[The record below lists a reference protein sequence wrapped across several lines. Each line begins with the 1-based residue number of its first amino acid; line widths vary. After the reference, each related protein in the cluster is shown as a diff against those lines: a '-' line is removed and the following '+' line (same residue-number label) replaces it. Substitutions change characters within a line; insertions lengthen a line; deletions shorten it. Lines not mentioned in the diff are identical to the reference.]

1 MDLLRKLPIR
11 IILSVIAGIATSAIL
26 SIITHEILHLCGVL
40 PPLRTPLFDTGLLW
54 LILAYHSIY
63 AVVGAYITAMAAQ
76 DKARKAVIFLGTK
89 GAVMWLL
96 GAVLLW
102 KHHPAWFNITKAILG
117 VPLALL
123 GGKIYEMYPFKKDQ
137 GLAIAKRPLK
147 EV

>member
-11 IILSVIAGIATSAIL
+11 IILSVIAGIATSAVL

-40 PPLRTPLFDTGLLW
+40 PPLRTPLFDTELLW

-63 AVVGAYITAMAAQ
+63 AVIGAYVTAMAAK
-76 DKARKAVIFLGTK
+76 DKARKAIIFLGTK

-96 GAVLLW
+96 GAILLW
-102 KHHPAWFNITKAILG
+102 KQHPAWFNITKAILG

-123 GGKIYEMYPFKKDQ
+123 GGKLYELYPLIKSKFIPRTK
-137 GLAIAKRPLK
+137 LPA
-147 EV
+147 